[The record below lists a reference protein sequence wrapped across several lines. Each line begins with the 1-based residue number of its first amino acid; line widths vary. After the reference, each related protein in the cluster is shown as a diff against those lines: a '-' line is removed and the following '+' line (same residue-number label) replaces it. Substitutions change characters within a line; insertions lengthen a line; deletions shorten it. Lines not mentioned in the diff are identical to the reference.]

1 MAKTTGAFKLSKEAK
16 RALAIIKDPEQRNAW
31 KRCLSKLQLKFTFC
45 CDNFS
50 STNIDYVWLFMAN

>member
-31 KRCLSKLQLKFTFC
+31 KRCLIDAEHAAQQQPRRSKEKS
-45 CDNFS
+45 N
-50 STNIDYVWLFMAN
+50 